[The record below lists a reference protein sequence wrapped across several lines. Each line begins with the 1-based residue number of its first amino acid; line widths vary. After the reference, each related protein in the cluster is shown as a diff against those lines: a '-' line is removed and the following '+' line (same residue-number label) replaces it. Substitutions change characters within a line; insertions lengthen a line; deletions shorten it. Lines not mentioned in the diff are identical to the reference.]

1 MAAAG
6 VPGPLEGVRVLA
18 VGADV
23 ATRFAAWWLTESG
36 ADVAVH
42 RPGWRPGPAD
52 DAEARFERLVGR
64 RVRAADFG
72 ADRPYAALVGDAAS
86 LAALSDAIPTPL
98 RAEASV
104 VEVTSLFPT
113 GGSFAETQLHDM
125 ALWAR
130 SGLGYLTSEI
140 TPAWGMGEPC
150 LPLNRQASLLAGVA
164 AAIAVAAGALT
175 RASGAAPRR
184 VSFDKLELLALLPMQ
199 PIAFAQIADRVVG
212 RDVRAPYP
220 GGTMAAADGMVY
232 VGAIDPKHWASLF
245 RTVGELDWAAD
256 AVVRETAILREARDL
271 IDARLREWA
280 RSATRAALVARTQAA
295 HVPTAQVCRAA
306 DLVADPQLAA
316 RRFFEAGAGGATPRL
331 PWLARAGEPAGG
343 PRATAPG
350 RVRPPSDPPLAGL
363 RVLDLTWAWAGPFAT
378 TLLADLG
385 AEVINVE
392 REPTRSN
399 LRRNPPYRVGRE
411 GSDNVSGWWSANQR
425 GKISLGVDLKT
436 PAGAQVIRDL
446 AARADVVVENF
457 SPGVVG
463 RLGVGY
469 DDLLA
474 VNPRLVYVSM
484 SAYGAT
490 GPQAHF
496 IGYGTH
502 VYAASG
508 AGFATSRDGETTS
521 QMWIPYPDPVSGL
534 AGAYAI
540 AAYACGARRSG
551 RPAYVDLSDL
561 ESMCCIALEPML
573 AAGSPEP
580 PAARD
585 GVGPRRL
592 SRRLQRRRSLRG
604 ADRARP
610 RFVGRRR
617 GGARRAGHDR
627 RGAARGRGAT
637 RRRGH
642 RRSRRRRRR
651 PRRAH
656 PGQRR
661 LPARSRPQRRR
672 LLGRRRVPGDRR
684 RRRPHRRLHLALR
697 RRAHAHL
704 ARRPAPL
711 LRHPRRPRR
720 AAGLPAGSGGGTGR
734 RRRRPR
740 AVGAE
745 SAGHSRAAA
754 R

>member
-6 VPGPLEGVRVLA
+6 VPGPLDGVRVLA

-36 ADVAVH
+36 ADVAVY
-42 RPGWRPGPAD
+42 RPGWRPDPSD
-52 DAEARFERLVGR
+52 DAEARFERLAGR
-64 RVRAADFG
+64 GLRAADFR

-86 LAALSDAIPTPL
+86 LAALSDAIPAPL
-98 RAEASV
+98 RTEASV
-104 VEVTSLFPT
+104 VEVTSPFPT

-140 TPAWGMGEPC
+140 TPAWTMGEPC

-164 AAIAVAAGALT
+164 AAFAVATGALA
-175 RASGAAPRR
+175 RAPGAPPPRR
-184 VSFDKLELLALLPMQ
+184 VSFDKLELLALMPMQ
-199 PIAFAQIADRVVG
+199 PVAFAQLADWVVG
-212 RDVRAPYP
+212 RDARSPYP

-232 VGAIDPKHWASLF
+232 VGAIEPEHWASLF
-245 RTVGELDWAAD
+245 RLVGELDWAAD
-256 AVVRETAILREARDL
+256 AVVREPGILREARDL
-271 IDARLREWA
+271 IEARLREWA
-280 RSATRAALVARTQAA
+280 RSATREALVARTQAA
-295 HVPTAQVCRAA
+295 HVPAAQVSRAA
-306 DLVADPQLAA
+306 DLVSDPQLAA
-316 RRFFEAGAGGATPRL
+316 RGFFEAGAATPRL
-331 PWLARAGEPAGG
+331 PWLARAGDPGAT

-350 RVRPPSDPPLAGL
+350 RVRPPSHLPLAGL

-378 TLLADLG
+378 TVLADLG

-392 REPTRSN
+392 REPARSN
-399 LRRNPPYRVGRE
+399 LRRNPPYRDGRE
-411 GSDNVSGWWSANQR
+411 GSANVSGWWSANQR
-425 GKISLGVDLKT
+425 GKISLGVDMKT
-436 PAGAQVIRDL
+436 PEGVQVIRDL

-463 RLGVGY
+463 RLGIGY

-508 AGFATSRDGETTS
+508 AGFATSRDGETIS

-580 PAARD
+580 PPRGTESGLADYRVVSSADDRVVALIVPGRDSWGAVAAA
-585 GVGPRRL
+585 L
-592 SRRLQRRRSLRG
+592 
-604 ADRARP
+604 
-610 RFVGRRR
+610 
-617 GGARRAGHDR
+617 
-627 RGAARGRGAT
+627 GAAAT
-637 RRRGH
+637 TD
-642 RRSRRRRRR
+642 
-651 PRRAH
+651 A
-656 PGQRR
+656 
-661 LPARSRPQRRR
+661 
-672 LLGRRRVPGDRR
+672 
-684 RRRPHRRLHLALR
+684 AL
-697 RRAHAHL
+697 
-704 ARRPAPL
+704 
-711 LRHPRRPRR
+711 
-720 AAGLPAGSGGGTGR
+720 
-734 RRRRPR
+734 
-740 AVGAE
+740 
-745 SAGHSRAAA
+745 RAAA
-754 R
+754 AQLDVAAIGDRAGAAGALVAPIQGSADCLRDPDLNAAGFWVDDASPEIAGTGVRMGGSIWRIDGERTRIWRGAPPLYSDTRAVLERVLGYPPDRVEELVAGGAVLVP